1 MVYFLMSE
9 QSVDEVLVEQLNG
22 AFTVVQASYHSP
34 LTEKAD
40 IVLPTPIW
48 VERTGHVTN
57 LEGEVLPLQ
66 PALEMPGNVR
76 DDADVLAQ
84 LTELV

>member
-1 MVYFLMSE
+1 VVYFLIGE
-9 QSVDEVLVEQLNG
+9 QPVDDALVEQLNG
-22 AFTVVQASYHSP
+22 AFTVVQASYRSS
-34 LTEKAD
+34 LVEKAD

-57 LEGEVLPLQ
+57 LEGKVLPLRS
-66 PALEMPGNVR
+66 ALEMPGSVR

-84 LTELV
+84 LAEIV